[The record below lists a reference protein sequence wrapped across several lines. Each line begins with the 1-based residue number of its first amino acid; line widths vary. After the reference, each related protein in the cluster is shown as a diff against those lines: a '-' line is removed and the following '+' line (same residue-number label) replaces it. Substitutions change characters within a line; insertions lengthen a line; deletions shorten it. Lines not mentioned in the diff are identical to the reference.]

1 MQQTPLAAP
10 DVPDAAGAGT
20 HPRDDVVGGLLWML
34 LGSLILIASWRMDR
48 LEAQDINPYT
58 VPGLVPGLLGLGM
71 MFFAALMLARG
82 WRNGGLHAGSAS
94 AESLTPGESKTAY
107 GRLALALMLCI
118 GYAVVLLGR
127 IPFWLAASLFVSA
140 SIFVLR
146 FAELRAG
153 GRVLRGAIT
162 AIIIGIGSG
171 ALVTIVFERIF
182 LVRLP

>member
-1 MQQTPLAAP
+1 MQQNPPAAP
-10 DVPDAAGAGT
+10 DAPDAAGAVT

-34 LGSLILIASWRMDR
+34 LGSVILIASWRMDR

-71 MFFAALMLARG
+71 VFFAALMLARG
-82 WRNGGLHAGSAS
+82 WRSGLHAASAS
-94 AESLTPGESKTAY
+94 AESLTPGDSKTAY